1 MKALKSRAAVIAGAV
16 LASTAMLV
24 PLAAP
29 AGAVVVDGCS
39 FISNPAAGGSQ
50 SALRVACNFPT
61 VTNVPASNVIS
72 DFSNAV
78 WHNGAARAVNGIAF
92 EGAYGS
98 AVIYSPNAHFTDADV
113 NRQIAGTIGG
123 VAIGAYTNIKV
134 IVADTGGTTVVL
146 NLPASSFGLTGKAQ
160 SDHVSVDA
168 KLENS
173 SIRAGVGAVTLASA
187 SDSATVSFVKA
198 AVSPLVAKATKAP
211 AFNAGDVGKQIV
223 STKLVGGSAFIASVS
238 NNGTA
243 TLSANAT
250 ATSASQTV
258 TLNTLG
264 TIISPTLGFTSPNDL
279 GRSVAGT
286 PISGVSKIVA
296 TGTVDSNT
304 SRYITGGGNPANGNN
319 GLVGFTLA
327 KVTGTV
333 AQSAADLAA
342 SPAYPNQITVGADE
356 IVSTTRIINNQTY
369 DGQKIVSDAGTFRG
383 SDIGLPI
390 SGCGVLAYAN
400 GATAGDAN
408 EGQNYITE
416 VAGDGS
422 WAKAKGGVYGNSY
435 PVVPNPNYDA
445 TKPANGPQLLTCTQ
459 AFGTV
464 GINLTIGLPSVSSAV
479 NGDVMSTVASTLN
492 LSPKLVP
499 GSDACDTNTYEGT
512 TIQGQWYNPG
522 FIGASS
528 AFSGNAPADAKAAQ
542 SAAIAFGPLTI
553 TPIAAPTNTIGAIKY
568 PTAVVSF
575 WAFVSLRTSS
585 ETVGNKTFAA
595 GTAKISLPWVP
606 TLLALCPN
614 TGISSE
620 YTFQGTSIGTQSIA
634 TGTGRPSTALR
645 GLRAGA
651 TTGDVAYQPT
661 TGNVTSIWTG
671 KGTFAAAGSLG
682 QGVSVALTKQ

>member
-29 AGAVVVDGCS
+29 AGAAVVDGCS
-39 FISNPAAGGSQ
+39 FISNPASGGSQ

-61 VTNVPASNVIS
+61 PASVPASNVIS

-78 WHNGAARAVNGIAF
+78 WHNGAARAVNGV
-92 EGAYGS
+92 AYDGGVFLGNLTVV
-98 AVIYSPNAHFTDADV
+98 ASPNAHFTAADV
-113 NRQIAGTIGG
+113 NRQIAGTINGT
-123 VAIGAYTNIKV
+123 AIGAYTNIKV
-134 IVADTGGTTVVL
+134 VLSANAVALNMPATTTGVSGKVAGDGIV
-146 NLPASSFGLTGKAQ
+146 
-160 SDHVSVDA
+160 VDA

-187 SDSATVSFVKA
+187 TASATVSFIKGA
-198 AVSPLVAKATKAP
+198 SVATATKATT

-223 STKLVGGSAFIASVS
+223 STKLVGGSALIASVS
-238 NNGTA
+238 SGTA

-250 ATSASQTV
+250 ASSANQTV
-258 TLNTLG
+258 TVNTLG
-264 TIISPTLGFTSPNDL
+264 TIISPTLGFASTDA

-286 PISGVSKIVA
+286 PISGTSKIVT
-296 TGTVDSNT
+296 TGTVDSGT
-304 SRYITGGGNPANGNN
+304 SRYITGGGNPANGTDA
-319 GLVGFTLA
+319 LVGFTLA

-333 AQSAADLAA
+333 AQSAADLTA

-369 DGQKIVSDAGTFRG
+369 ELDTQKIVSDAGTFRG
-383 SDIGLPI
+383 SDVGLPI
-390 SGCGVLAYAN
+390 SGCGVQAYAN
-400 GATAGDAN
+400 GATPGDAN
-408 EGQNYITE
+408 AGQNYITE
-416 VAGDGS
+416 VALNGS
-422 WAKAKGGVYGNSY
+422 WAKTAGGVYGNSQ
-435 PVVPNPNYDA
+435 A
-445 TKPANGPQLLTCTQ
+445 LAALGGATCTQ
-459 AFGTV
+459 AFGAY

-492 LSPKLVP
+492 LSPSLVP
-499 GSDACDTNTYEGT
+499 GSDACATNTYEGT

-528 AFSGNAPADAKAAQ
+528 AFSGNAGSGSAQ
-542 SAAIAFGPLTI
+542 SVSLVLSPALAI

-585 ETVGNKTFAA
+585 ETIADKTFAA

-606 TLLALCPN
+606 TLLALCDG

-645 GLRAGA
+645 GLKGGA
-651 TTGDVAYQPT
+651 LAGDVAYQPT
-661 TGNVTSIWTG
+661 TIGGSTTIWTG
-671 KGTFAAAGSLG
+671 AGKFAAAGALG
-682 QGVSVALTKQ
+682 QGVTAKLALK

>member
-16 LASTAMLV
+16 LASSAMLV

-29 AGAVVVDGCS
+29 AGAATVVDGCS
-39 FISNPAAGGSQ
+39 FTANPASGGSQ

-61 VTNVPASNVIS
+61 PASVPASNVIS

-78 WHNGAARAVNGIAF
+78 WHNGAARAVNGVAF

-98 AVIYSPNAHFTDADV
+98 SVVYSPNAHFTAADV
-113 NRQIAGTIGG
+113 NRQIAGTINGA
-123 VAIGAYTNIKV
+123 AIGAYTNVKV
-134 IVADTGGTTVVL
+134 VVDANTVVL
-146 NLPASSFGLTGKAQ
+146 NLPASSTGLTGKTQVDSA
-160 SDHVSVDA
+160 SVDA

-187 SDSATVSFVKA
+187 TAAATVSFVKGA
-198 AVSPLVAKATKAP
+198 SVATATKAP
-211 AFNAGDVGKQIV
+211 SFNAGDVGKQIV
-223 STKLVGGSAFIASVS
+223 SSKLTGGSGIIVSVAS
-238 NNGTA
+238 GTA
-243 TLSANAT
+243 TLSVNAT
-250 ATSASQTV
+250 ATSASQAV
-258 TLNTLG
+258 SLNTLG
-264 TIISPTLGFTSPNDL
+264 TIISPTLGFAATDA

-286 PISGVSKIVA
+286 PISGSSKIVT

-304 SRYITGGGNPANGNN
+304 SRYITGGGNPANGTDA
-319 GLVGFTLA
+319 LVGFTLA

-333 AQSAADLAA
+333 AQSYANL
-342 SPAYPNQITVGADE
+342 SGTPAYPNQITVGADE

-369 DGQKIVSDAGTFRG
+369 DLANQKIVSDAETFRG

-390 SGCGVLAYAN
+390 SGCGVAPYA
-400 GATAGDAN
+400 AGNSLTSA
-408 EGQNYITE
+408 GQNYITE
-416 VAGDGS
+416 VANNGS
-422 WAKAKGGVYGNSY
+422 WAKTAGGVYGNSQ
-435 PVVPNPNYDA
+435 A
-445 TKPANGPQLLTCTQ
+445 LPALGGNTCTGQ
-459 AFGTV
+459 FGAY

-492 LSPKLVP
+492 LSPSLVP
-499 GSDACDTNTYEGT
+499 GSDACATNTYEGT

-528 AFSGNAPADAKAAQ
+528 AFSGNPSPSTSQSVSLVLSPALA
-542 SAAIAFGPLTI
+542 I

-585 ETVGNKTFAA
+585 ETIADKTFAA

-606 TLLALCPN
+606 TLLALCDG

-645 GLRAGA
+645 GLRSGA
-651 TTGDVAYQPT
+651 LAGDVAYQPT
-661 TGNVTSIWTG
+661 SIGATTTIWTG
-671 KGTFAAAGSLG
+671 KGTFTAAGSLG
-682 QGVSVALTKQ
+682 QGVTATLALK

>member
-16 LASTAMLV
+16 LASSAMLV

-29 AGAVVVDGCS
+29 AGAATVVDGCS
-39 FISNPAAGGSQ
+39 FTANPASGGSQ

-61 VTNVPASNVIS
+61 AASVPASNVIS

-78 WHNGAARAVNGIAF
+78 WHNGAARAVNGIAYDGGGF
-92 EGAYGS
+92 LGNLTVVA
-98 AVIYSPNAHFTDADV
+98 SPNAHFTAADV
-113 NRQIAGTIGG
+113 NRQIAGTINGA
-123 VAIGAYTNIKV
+123 AIGAYTNIKV
-134 IVADTGGTTVVL
+134 VLSANAVALNMPATTTGVSGKVLADGIV
-146 NLPASSFGLTGKAQ
+146 
-160 SDHVSVDA
+160 VDA

-187 SDSATVSFVKA
+187 TASATVSFVKGA
-198 AVSPLVAKATKAP
+198 SVATATKATT

-223 STKLVGGSAFIASVS
+223 STKLVGGSAIIAAV
-238 NNGTA
+238 NGSGVA
-243 TLSANAT
+243 TLSVNAT
-250 ATSASQTV
+250 ATSASQSV

-264 TIISPTLGFTSPNDL
+264 TIISPTLGFASTDA

-286 PISGVSKIVA
+286 PISGSSKIVT

-304 SRYITGGGNPANGNN
+304 SRYITGGGNPANGTDA
-319 GLVGFTLA
+319 LVGFTLA

-333 AQSAADLAA
+333 AQSAADLTG

-369 DGQKIVSDAGTFRG
+369 ELDTQKIVSDAGTFRG

-390 SGCGVLAYAN
+390 SGCGVQAYAN
-400 GATAGDAN
+400 GATPGDAN
-408 EGQNYITE
+408 AGQNYITE
-416 VAGDGS
+416 VALNGS
-422 WAKAKGGVYGNSY
+422 WVKTAGGVYGNSQGL
-435 PVVPNPNYDA
+435 A
-445 TKPANGPQLLTCTQ
+445 ALSGATCTQ
-459 AFGTV
+459 AFGAY

-492 LSPKLVP
+492 LSPSLVP
-499 GSDACDTNTYEGT
+499 GSDACATNTYEGT

-528 AFSGNAPADAKAAQ
+528 AFSGNAGSASAQ
-542 SAAIAFGPLTI
+542 SVSLVLSPALAI

-585 ETVGNKTFAA
+585 ETIADKTFAA

-606 TLLALCPN
+606 TLLALCDG

-645 GLRAGA
+645 GLRSGA
-651 TTGDVAYQPT
+651 IAGDVAYQPT
-661 TGNVTSIWTG
+661 NLAGTASNWTG
-671 KGTFAAAGSLG
+671 TGKFAAAGSLG
-682 QGVSVALTKQ
+682 QGVVAKLALK

>member
-16 LASTAMLV
+16 LATSAMLV

-29 AGAVVVDGCS
+29 AGAATLVDGCS
-39 FISNPAAGGSQ
+39 FTANPASGGSQ

-61 VTNVPASNVIS
+61 PASVPASNVIS

-78 WHNGAARAVNGIAF
+78 WHNGAARAVNGVAF
-92 EGAYGS
+92 DGGVYLGNLT
-98 AVIYSPNAHFTDADV
+98 AVYSPNAHFTAADV
-113 NRQIAGTIGG
+113 NRQIAGTINGA
-123 VAIGAYTNIKV
+123 AIGAYTNVKV
-134 IVADTGGTTVVL
+134 YVDANTVVL
-146 NLPASSFGLTGKAQ
+146 NMPASTTGVSGKAATDGI
-160 SDHVSVDA
+160 SIDA

-187 SDSATVSFVKA
+187 SASATVSFTKGT
-198 AVSPLVAKATKAP
+198 SVATATKATT

-223 STKLVGGSAFIASVS
+223 SAKLAGGSGLIASVNVS
-238 NNGTA
+238 GVA

-250 ATSASQTV
+250 ATSANQAV
-258 TLNTLG
+258 TINTLG
-264 TIISPTLGFTSPNDL
+264 TIISPTLGFASTDV

-286 PISGVSKIVA
+286 PISGTSKIVT

-304 SRYITGGGNPANGNN
+304 SKYITGGGNPANGTDA
-319 GLVGFTLA
+319 LVGFTLA

-333 AQSAADLAA
+333 AQSAADLTA
-342 SPAYPNQITVGADE
+342 SPSYPNQITVGADE
-356 IVSTTRIINNQTY
+356 IVSTTRIINDQTY
-369 DGQKIVSDAGTFRG
+369 SAGGGKITSSTAGFSA

-390 SGCGVLAYAN
+390 SGCGVASYAN
-400 GATAGDAN
+400 GATLDTQ
-408 EGQNYITE
+408 GQNYITE
-416 VAGDGS
+416 VGSDSAGTT
-422 WAKAKGGVYGNSY
+422 WAKTKGGVYGNSY
-435 PVVPNPNYDA
+435 PVVPA
-445 TKPANGPQLLTCTQ
+445 GANTATCTQ
-459 AFGTV
+459 AFGSY

-492 LSPKLVP
+492 LSPSLVP
-499 GSDACDTNTYEGT
+499 GSDACATNTYEGT

-528 AFSGNAPADAKAAQ
+528 AFSGNPSPSTSQSVSLVLSPALA
-542 SAAIAFGPLTI
+542 I
-553 TPIAAPTNTIGAIKY
+553 TPIAAPSNTIGAIKY

-575 WAFVSLRTSS
+575 WAFVSLRSSS
-585 ETVGNKTFAA
+585 ETIADKTFAA

-606 TLLALCPN
+606 TLLALCPG

-645 GLRAGA
+645 GLKAGA
-651 TTGDVAYQPT
+651 TSGDVAYQPT
-661 TGNVTSIWTG
+661 NIAGTASNWTG
-671 KGTFAAAGSLG
+671 KGTFTAAGSLG
-682 QGVSVALTKQ
+682 QGVSATLALK